1 MWVNVVKGSTPRLS
15 CVLVAVL
22 LAACSGASRSAP
34 DAPDCD
40 RACLEA
46 LINQFMAAMVAHD
59 ASALPLND
67 SFVYVE
73 NNQNLQP
80 GEGSWQTLQSF
91 GNYRHYFADPEAG
104 QAAIITTLREN
115 NSAGLFTLRI
125 KAENGKLSEAE
136 AIITHDPRGAGN
148 YEKLLA
154 PANEWLETVAEEDRM
169 SRDELAVL
177 ANKYFGSMENN
188 DGKGDYSFFAKDC
201 NRLEHGLRT
210 TNNAPEKYG
219 HSNDSEFVTL
229 DCRGQFE
236 TGFLGFVTR
245 IRDRR
250 YEVIDVERGA
260 VFSIAAFD
268 HDGTIRNIALTNG
281 KNFKV
286 PSYFSAPRSLQVG
299 EAFRARNGHIQDI
312 EMTLH
317 EFPYGQRM
325 ALHSTFVP
333 SSAVPGGSD
342 ATAETA
348 CDRACVEQ
356 AMDQLLTAFTTH
368 KPQAAPLA
376 GLVRYIEN
384 DQPLAIGDGLWGT
397 VTAINNWQIRLT
409 DADQGT
415 ALFMGRVVETDLN
428 SLLTLR
434 IKLQGDRISQIE
446 AQVVREEKTGAEEL
460 FRPLQPTDPQPTAL
474 NRLDPV
480 LSQQVPA
487 EQRAEPKALIATVQR
502 YFDALEG
509 RNEEPV
515 TFSAD
520 CSRRDNGLLVT
531 NNPELPAPAR
541 AQSPGQF
548 QWRVEARG
556 TGNVSAEL
564 RPYALPCSAQL
575 ASGYATAIS
584 AVRDRRVL
592 ISDAERGL
600 VAVAAYYDMP
610 GTRQQF
616 KTADGVLVHMPAV
629 WGRPRTLATR
639 QLFKIEGGAIRRIET
654 FSKVMAYGARPLW
667 PAAALSLP
675 PAL

>member
-1 MWVNVVKGSTPRLS
+1 MLKGITPRLS
-15 CVLVAVL
+15 CVLLAVL

-34 DAPDCD
+34 EAPACD
-40 RACLEA
+40 RACLEG
-46 LINQFMAAMVAHD
+46 LINQFMTAMVAHD
-59 ASALPLND
+59 ASTLPLND

-73 NNQNLQP
+73 NNQTLKP
-80 GEGSWQTLQSF
+80 GDGSWQTLQSF
-91 GNYRHYFADPEAG
+91 GSYRHYFADPEAG
-104 QAAIITTLREN
+104 QAAIISTMREN
-115 NSAGLFTLRI
+115 NAAGLFTLRI
-125 KAENGKLSEAE
+125 KVDKGKLSEAE
-136 AIITHDPRGAGN
+136 AIITHDPRGADN
-148 YEKLLA
+148 YEKLKA

-188 DGKGDYSFFAKDC
+188 DGKGDYSFFADDC
-201 NRLEHGLRT
+201 DRLEHGLRT
-210 TNNAPEKYG
+210 TNNTPQKYG
-219 HSNDSEFVTL
+219 HSDDREFVTL

-268 HDGTIRNIALTNG
+268 HDGTLRNIALTNG

-286 PSYFSAPRSLQVG
+286 PSYFSVPRSLQVG
-299 EAFRARNGHIQDI
+299 EAFRARDGHIQDI

-333 SSAVPGGSD
+333 SSAVPGGRD
-342 ATAETA
+342 ALADTP
-348 CDRACVEQ
+348 CDQACVEQ
-356 AMDQLLTAFTTH
+356 ALDQLLTALTTH
-368 KPQAAPLA
+368 KAQAAPLA

-397 VTAINNWQIRLT
+397 LTALGSWQMRLT
-409 DADQGT
+409 DANQGT
-415 ALFMGRVVETDLN
+415 ALFMGRVTETDVN

-434 IKLQGDRISQIE
+434 IKLQGDRITQIE
-446 AQVVREEKTGAEEL
+446 AQVVHEEKTGAEEL
-460 FRPLQPTDPQPTAL
+460 FRPLQPTDPQPAAL
-474 NRLDPV
+474 KAADPV
-480 LSQQVPA
+480 LLQALPL
-487 EQRAEPKALIATVQR
+487 EQRVEPKALIATAQH

-509 RNEEPV
+509 HSEEPV
-515 TFSAD
+515 TFTAD
-520 CSRRDNGLLVT
+520 CSRRDNGLLVS
-531 NNPELPAPAR
+531 NNPDLPSPAR
-541 AQSPGQF
+541 AQAQGQF

-556 TGNVSAEL
+556 TGNVSAEFK
-564 RPYALPCSAQL
+564 PYALPCSAQL
-575 ASGYATAIS
+575 ASGYASAVS

-600 VAVAAYYDMP
+600 VAVAAYYDLP

-616 KTADGVLVHMPAV
+616 MSADGVLVHMPAV

-654 FSKVMAYGARPLW
+654 FSKVLAYGARPLW
-667 PAAALSLP
+667 PGAELSLP
-675 PAL
+675 PAP

>member
-104 QAAIITTLREN
+104 QAAIVTTLREN

-154 PANEWLETVAEEDRM
+154 PANEWLETVPEEDRM

-333 SSAVPGGSD
+333 SSAVPGGRD

-348 CDRACVEQ
+348 CDQACVEH
-356 AMDQLLTAFTTH
+356 ALDQLLTAFTTH

-487 EQRAEPKALIATVQR
+487 EQRAEPKVLIATVQR
-502 YFDALEG
+502 SLDALEG

-564 RPYALPCSAQL
+564 RPYALPCGAQL

-639 QLFKIEGGAIRRIET
+639 QLFKIEGGAIRRIEA
-654 FSKVMAYGARPLW
+654 FSKVMAYGTRPLW

-675 PAL
+675 PAP

>member
-1 MWVNVVKGSTPRLS
+1 MVKGSTPRLS

-34 DAPDCD
+34 DAPACD

-73 NNQNLQP
+73 NNQTLKP

-154 PANEWLETVAEEDRM
+154 PANEWLETVPEEDRM

-333 SSAVPGGSD
+333 SSAVPGGRD

-480 LSQQVPA
+480 LLQQVPA

>member
-1 MWVNVVKGSTPRLS
+1 MVKGITPRLS
-15 CVLVAVL
+15 CVVLAVL

-34 DAPDCD
+34 DAPTCD
-40 RACLEA
+40 RACLEG

-59 ASALPLND
+59 ASALSLND
-67 SFVYVE
+67 SFAYIE
-73 NNQNLQP
+73 NNQSLQP
-80 GEGSWQTLQSF
+80 GTGSWQTLQSF
-91 GNYRHYFADPEAG
+91 GSYRHYFADPEAG
-104 QAAIITTLREN
+104 QAAIITTMREN
-115 NSAGLFTLRI
+115 NAAGLFTLRI
-125 KAENGKLSEAE
+125 KVENGKLSEAE
-136 AIITHDPRGAGN
+136 AIITHDPRGADN
-148 YEKLLA
+148 YEKLKA

-169 SRDELAVL
+169 SRDELAL
-177 ANKYFGSMENN
+177 MANKYFGSMENN

-219 HSNDSEFVTL
+219 HSNDREFVTL

-286 PSYFSAPRSLQVG
+286 PSYFSVPRSLQVG
-299 EAFRARNGHIQDI
+299 EAFRARDGHIQDI

-325 ALHSTFVP
+325 GLRSTFEP
-333 SSAVPGGSD
+333 SSAVPGGRE
-342 ATAETA
+342 ATADTV
-348 CDRACVEQ
+348 CDRPCVEQ
-356 AMDQLLTAFTTH
+356 ALDQLLTAFTTH
-368 KPQAAPLA
+368 KPQTAPLA

-397 VTAINNWQIRLT
+397 VTAIGNWQLRLS
-409 DADQGT
+409 DVEQGT
-415 ALFMGRVVETDLN
+415 ALFMGRVTETDVN

-446 AQVVREEKTGAEEL
+446 AQAVREEKPGAEEL
-460 FRPLQPTDPQPTAL
+460 FRTLQPTDPQPAAL
-474 NRLDPV
+474 NRIDPV
-480 LSQQVPA
+480 LLRAVPI
-487 EQRAEPKALIATVQR
+487 ELQAEPKTLVATVQR

-509 RNEEPV
+509 SNAEPV
-515 TFSAD
+515 SFSTD
-520 CSRRDNGLLVT
+520 CSRHDNGLVVT
-531 NNPELPAPAR
+531 NNPELPAVAR
-541 AQSPGQF
+541 TQSPGQF

-564 RPYALPCSAQL
+564 KPYALPCSSQL
-575 ASGYATAIS
+575 ASGYASAIS
-584 AVRDRRVL
+584 TVRDRRVL

-600 VAVAAYYDMP
+600 VAVAAYYDVP

-616 KTADGVLVHMPAV
+616 MTADGVRVFMPAV
-629 WGRPRTLATR
+629 WGRPHTLATR

-654 FSKVMAYGARPLW
+654 FSKAVAYGTRPLW
-667 PAAALSLP
+667 PAAVLSP
-675 PAL
+675 PPTP

>member
-1 MWVNVVKGSTPRLS
+1 MVKGIKPRLS
-15 CVLVAVL
+15 CVLLAVL

-34 DAPDCD
+34 DAPACD
-40 RACLEA
+40 RSCLEG
-46 LINQFMAAMVAHD
+46 LINQFLTAMAAHD
-59 ASALPLND
+59 ASALPVNEG
-67 SFVYVE
+67 FVYVE
-73 NNQNLQP
+73 NNQALP
-80 GEGSWQTLQSF
+80 LGTGSWQTLQSF
-91 GNYRHYFADPEAG
+91 GSYRHYFADPEAG
-104 QAAIITTLREN
+104 QAAIITTMREN

-136 AIITHDPRGAGN
+136 AIITHDPRGADN
-148 YEKLLA
+148 YEKLKA
-154 PANEWLETVAEEDRM
+154 PASEWLETVAEEDRM

-188 DGKGDYSFFAKDC
+188 DGKGDYSFFGDDC
-201 NRLEHGLRT
+201 DRLEHGLRT
-210 TNNAPEKYG
+210 TNNAPQKYG
-219 HSNDSEFVTL
+219 HSDDREFVTL

-286 PSYFSAPRSLQVG
+286 PSYFSTPRSLQVG
-299 EAFRARNGHIQDI
+299 EAFRARDGHIQDI

-325 ALHSTFVP
+325 ALRSTFVP
-333 SSAVPGGSD
+333 SSAVPDGRD
-342 ATAETA
+342 AGADA
-348 CDRACVEQ
+348 VCQQACVEQ
-356 AMDQLLTAFTTH
+356 VLDQLLTAFTTH

-384 DQPLAIGDGLWGT
+384 DQVLAVGDGLWGT
-397 VTAINNWQIRLT
+397 LTAVGNWQVRLT
-409 DADQGT
+409 DIKSGT
-415 ALFMGRVVETDLN
+415 ALFMGRVVETDIN

-446 AQVVREEKTGAEEL
+446 AQVVRDEKPGAEEL
-460 FRPLQPTDPQPTAL
+460 FRALQPTDPQAAAL
-474 NRLDPV
+474 KVVDPV
-480 LSQQVPA
+480 LLQPVPL
-487 EQRAEPKALIATVQR
+487 EQRAEPKDLVSTVQR

-509 RNEEPV
+509 HNAETV
-515 TFSAD
+515 AFSAD
-520 CSRRDNGLLVT
+520 CSRHDNGLLVT
-531 NNPELPAPAR
+531 NNPDLPPPAK
-541 AQSPGQF
+541 SPSPSAF

-556 TGNVSAEL
+556 TGNVSAEFK
-564 RPYALPCSAQL
+564 PYALPCGAQL
-575 ASGYATAIS
+575 ASGYASAIS

-592 ISDAERGL
+592 ISDAEHGL
-600 VAVAAYYDMP
+600 VVIAAYYDMP

-616 KTADGVLVHMPAV
+616 MTADGVLVHMPAV

-639 QLFKIEGGAIRRIET
+639 QMFKIEGGAIRRIET
-654 FSKVMAYGARPLW
+654 FTKVLAYGARPLW
-667 PAAALSLP
+667 PAAALSPP
-675 PAL
+675 PAP